1 MPVAVAQIAEQLTT
15 DLKVKGSN
23 LAVIGDGRKLRKLK
37 FFLKK
42 FEIKNFE
49 LENFNQNKSV
59 SKSLNKASFDKM
71 KRIWGLRLR
80 ICYVTAL

>member
-1 MPVAVAQIAEQLTT
+1 MGFYLEVIKNMSLGNYASAVAQMAEQLTT

-49 LENFNQNKSV
+49 WRILIKI
-59 SKSLNKASFDKM
+59 KAF
-71 KRIWGLRLR
+71 RNL
-80 ICYVTAL
+80 

>member
-1 MPVAVAQIAEQLTT
+1 MPVAVAQMTEQLTT

-23 LAVIGDGRKLRKLK
+23 LAVVGDGRKLIKLK

-49 LENFNQNKSV
+49 W
-59 SKSLNKASFDKM
+59 
-71 KRIWGLRLR
+71 RILIKIKGFRNL
-80 ICYVTAL
+80 